1 MHCKEHL
8 HLEVCETK
16 FVYDVCLYNDI
27 IVTVNGDISF
37 GSNIIRPTF
46 QFVGTLLP
54 PSPPIRTITLDV
66 NTDNILEGQE
76 IGLLTIAPSTFFDG
90 FVPRFQSVKI
100 IITDS
105 NSEWIAI
112 LPCMHHIACFHVS
125 VVTLH
130 YSLL

>member
-1 MHCKEHL
+1 MKL
-8 HLEVCETK
+8 N
-16 FVYDVCLYNDI
+16 FVYDVCYNNI
-27 IVTVNGDISF
+27 IVTANGDISF

-54 PSPPIRTITLDV
+54 PSPPIRTITFDV

-76 IGLLTIAPSTFFDG
+76 IGLLTIAPSTSFVG
-90 FVPRFQSVKI
+90 FVPRFQSVQI

-105 NSEWIAI
+105 NSKWIAI
-112 LPCMHHIACFHVS
+112 YYLACVHHIPCLHKIV

-130 YSLL
+130 YN